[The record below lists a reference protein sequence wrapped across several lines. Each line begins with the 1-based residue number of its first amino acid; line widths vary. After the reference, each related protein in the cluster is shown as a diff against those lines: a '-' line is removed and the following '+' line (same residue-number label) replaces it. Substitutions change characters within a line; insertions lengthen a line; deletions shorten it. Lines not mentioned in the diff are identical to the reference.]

1 MLVKG
6 GNVVLA
12 TGAAEKSLGAVSRLA
27 FAQGASTPP
36 VATLLAAMG
45 AAWALDIAPD
55 LIAAGIKTFEPELP
69 SSATSPRTVTLPL

>member
-1 MLVKG
+1 MYPAV
-6 GNVVLA
+6 
-12 TGAAEKSLGAVSRLA
+12 AARSFS
-27 FAQGASTPP
+27 ASTPP